1 MQSVDIV
8 RAEAIM
14 LVVLGHALIYAN
26 SGSFLMG
33 CIYSFHMALM
43 FALSGFVT
51 AASWE
56 RSGEEGPRLA
66 RRKVV
71 RSARRLLVPY
81 AICGIAVMPIGNFLL
96 TGNLAAAFITGWRN
110 AFLLN
115 RFLWYLPCCF
125 FLVCIF
131 AAVALA
137 ARRTGGVRWMV
148 GTGVAF
154 ALVVAAHILVPGVD
168 YLRSVM
174 NYFAAFFAGAWL
186 WTRRDAVL
194 HPGRRLL
201 ACASIAFAA
210 LAVAFPLMPEIPIFG
225 KNIVK
230 PVAGIAALFPLMALA
245 GKITGPAAS
254 GMAHVGRTTLFLY
267 CFDFFTTP
275 IAVRYFTPAGIM
287 PTLAI
292 AICVVAIGIFIN
304 LAWEYAILPELRKT
318 MQPPS
323 PRLPPSLKLQRTSRR
338 PRNMQ
343 NR

>member
-1 MQSVDIV
+1 MQSMDIV
-8 RAEAIM
+8 RAMAITF
-14 LVVLGHALIYAN
+14 VVLGHALIYAN
-26 SGSFLMG
+26 SGTFLMG

-56 RSGEEGPRLA
+56 RSGGEGLRLV
-66 RRKVV
+66 RSKIG

-81 AICGIAVMPIGNFLL
+81 AICGIAIMPTVNFLL
-96 TGNLAAAFITGWRN
+96 TGNLAEAFITGWRN

-131 AAVALA
+131 AAIAVAT
-137 ARRTGGVRWMV
+137 RRTCGIRWVAGV
-148 GTGVAF
+148 GVAF
-154 ALVVAAHILVPGVD
+154 TLVVAAHILAPGVD

-201 ACASIAFAA
+201 ACASIAFVT
-210 LAVAFPLMPEIPIFG
+210 LAMAFPLMPEIPIFG

-230 PVAGIAALFPLMALA
+230 PIVGVAALFPLIALA
-245 GKITGPAAS
+245 DKIKGPAAL
-254 GMAHVGRTTLFLY
+254 GMSHAGRTTLFLY
-267 CFDFFTTP
+267 CFDFFATP
-275 IAVRYFTPAGIM
+275 IAVRYFTPAGIL

-292 AICVVAIGIFIN
+292 AICVIALGIFLN

-318 MQPPS
+318 MQ
-323 PRLPPSLKLQRTSRR
+323 
-338 PRNMQ
+338 NM
-343 NR
+343 

>member
-1 MQSVDIV
+1 MKVTTNPAQGVTRQSQDRMQSVDNV
-8 RAEAIM
+8 RAMAVM

-26 SGSFLMG
+26 SGTFLMG

-56 RSGEEGPRLA
+56 RSGGEGLHLA
-66 RRKVV
+66 RSKVA

-81 AICGIAVMPIGNFLL
+81 AVCGIAVMPTVNFLL
-96 TGNLAAAFITGWRN
+96 TGNLAESFITGWRN

-137 ARRTGGVRWMV
+137 TRRTRGVRWLA
-148 GTGVAF
+148 GAGVA
-154 ALVVAAHILVPGVD
+154 LVVVVAAHLLVPGVD

-194 HPGRRLL
+194 NPGRRLL

-210 LAVAFPLMPEIPIFG
+210 LAVAFPLMLEIPIFG
-225 KNIVK
+225 KSIVK
-230 PVAGIAALFPLMALA
+230 PIAGIAALFPFMALA
-245 GKITGPAAS
+245 GKIKGPAAL
-254 GMAHVGRTTLFLY
+254 GMAHIGRTTLFLY
-267 CFDFFTTP
+267 CFDFFATP
-275 IAVRYFTPAGIM
+275 IAIRYFSPTGLL

-292 AICVVAIGIFIN
+292 AVCVVALGVFVN
-304 LAWEYAILPELRKT
+304 LAWEYAILPELKKT
-318 MQPPS
+318 SAP
-323 PRLPPSLKLQRTSRR
+323 
-338 PRNMQ
+338 
-343 NR
+343 